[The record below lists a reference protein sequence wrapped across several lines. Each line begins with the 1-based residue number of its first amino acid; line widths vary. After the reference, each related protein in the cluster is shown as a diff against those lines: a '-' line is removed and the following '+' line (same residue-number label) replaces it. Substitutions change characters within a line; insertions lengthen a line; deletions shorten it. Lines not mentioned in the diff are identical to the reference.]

1 MRTEETHTTYV
12 DEPVADDVHTRST
25 VRYEPGGTAMV
36 ERLIVWIFGIVQ
48 LLIILRIILLLFAAR
63 DANPIVSFVY
73 SITDL
78 LVAPF
83 RGIFGINEIA
93 AGATA
98 LDVAALVALIGWTI
112 LEFVILGLVRI
123 FRPARYAS

>member
-1 MRTEETHTTYV
+1 LRTEETHTTYTDV
-12 DEPVADDVHTRST
+12 PVAEDVHQRST
-25 VRYEPGGTAMV
+25 VSYSPSGAGMV
-36 ERLIVWIFGIVQ
+36 ERLIIWVFGIVQ
-48 LLIILRIILLLFAAR
+48 LLIILRIVLLLFAAR

-98 LDVAALVALIGWTI
+98 LDVAALVALVGWTI
-112 LEFVILGLVRI
+112 LELVILGLVRI
-123 FRPARYAS
+123 FRPARYA

>member
-1 MRTEETHTTYV
+1 LRTEETHTTYV
-12 DEPVADDVHTRST
+12 DEPVANDVHTSST
-25 VRYEPGGTAMV
+25 VRYDPGGAAMI
-36 ERLIVWIFGIVQ
+36 ERLIIWIFGIVQ
-48 LLIILRIILLLFAAR
+48 LLIILRIVLLLFAAR
-63 DANPIVSFVY
+63 DGNPIVSFVY

-112 LEFVILGLVRI
+112 LELVILGLVRI
-123 FRPARYAS
+123 FRPARYA